1 MFVPDFYFID
11 HKGFW
16 RGATTGIPCTY
27 RWESVEEKGVLE
39 NCEHG
44 CFGVQRVQVALRAK
58 RLPWMNVS
66 LVKVVQ
72 FCDTFDGRQFL
83 KHAGLMSRPLDAS
96 QWHLHRGILE
106 LDGNANAWGNRWR
119 MASGSVV
126 FRVESTYVNAY
137 SRCQKPWKHYI
148 PIHSNL
154 SNLEEVTS
162 VVRSSNATVLQDL
175 ENIAARSRAL
185 AKTFTYERELR
196 RVAVT
201 LNHVWSESERMP
213 REAIK
218 EMIANSCEES

>member
-1 MFVPDFYFID
+1 
-11 HKGFW
+11 
-16 RGATTGIPCTY
+16 
-27 RWESVEEKGVLE
+27 
-39 NCEHG
+39 
-44 CFGVQRVQVALRAK
+44 
-58 RLPWMNVS
+58 MNVS

-201 LNHVWSESERMP
+201 LNHVWSESARMP